1 MTRAGGPPL
10 SAAAAAAVRS
20 YDWPVIARDVV
31 KVYETVTL
39 GGIRVK
45 VVA

>member
-1 MTRAGGPPL
+1 MTRGRRAEL
-10 SAAAAAAVRS
+10 SAAAAAAVRA

-31 KVYETVTL
+31 AVYETVTL
-39 GGIRVK
+39 GAGPVR

>member
-1 MTRAGGPPL
+1 
-10 SAAAAAAVRS
+10 VKV

-31 KVYETVTL
+31 AVYQTVTL
-39 GGIRVK
+39 GGGKVG

>member
-1 MTRAGGPPL
+1 M
-10 SAAAAAAVRS
+10 AAAAAVRR

-31 KVYETVTL
+31 QVYETVTL
-39 GGIRVK
+39 GGTGVG